1 MQKYCFSKNIDFE
14 KPMNKPNLQQ
24 IQNNKMF
31 LSCEVTKE
39 RGIYEKDVFISY
51 ASPDKK
57 AAQNVVKYLEDNSI
71 NCFIAPRDVD
81 PEKPMLQI

>member
-1 MQKYCFSKNIDFE
+1 MSKKLQKYCFSKDIDFE

-39 RGIYEKDVFISY
+39 RGIYEKRCIYQLRFS
-51 ASPDKK
+51 
-57 AAQNVVKYLEDNSI
+57 
-71 NCFIAPRDVD
+71 
-81 PEKPMLQI
+81 

>member
-1 MQKYCFSKNIDFE
+1 MSKKLQKYCFSKNIDFE

-39 RGIYEKDVFISY
+39 RGIYEKRCIYQLRFS
-51 ASPDKK
+51 
-57 AAQNVVKYLEDNSI
+57 
-71 NCFIAPRDVD
+71 
-81 PEKPMLQI
+81 